1 LCIYLESILSQ
12 KIQKIR
18 KDISWEWCI
27 FYIKRKLPEI
37 VILHRARIF
46 IDCLF
51 NIFVTKKLVVV
62 ATFAV
67 EMVCESIRN
76 NHGIG

>member
-1 LCIYLESILSQ
+1 LGIYLESILSQ

-18 KDISWEWCI
+18 KDISWERCI
-27 FYIKRKLPEI
+27 FYIKRMLPER

-46 IDCLF
+46 IDYVY
-51 NIFVTKKLVVV
+51 NIFVTKEQVVV

-67 EMVCESIRN
+67 EMVRESIRN
-76 NHGIG
+76 NHIRG